1 MDAFSYNSNAI
12 LKIKRQILVGEKHQQ
27 NEEKCILSL
36 FGIIH
41 IFIIF
46 MLPIGS
52 TENIKNMKIKHALIY
67 LAVGYCFD
75 FVGALYKILHAE
87 YGDQLLVAGTV
98 FKVVGLMLFA
108 VKLLTHPKAKE
119 FLNW

>member
-1 MDAFSYNSNAI
+1 
-12 LKIKRQILVGEKHQQ
+12 
-27 NEEKCILSL
+27 
-36 FGIIH
+36 
-41 IFIIF
+41 
-46 MLPIGS
+46 
-52 TENIKNMKIKHALIY
+52 MKIKHALIY

-75 FVGALYKILHAE
+75 FIGALYKILHAE

-98 FKVVGLMLFA
+98 FKVVGLMLFV

>member
-1 MDAFSYNSNAI
+1 MERYISKYHF
-12 LKIKRQILVGEKHQQ
+12 LLG
-27 NEEKCILSL
+27 LS
-36 FGIIH
+36 I

-46 MLPIGS
+46 ILPIGS
-52 TENIKNMKIKHALIY
+52 AKNLKNMKIKHALIY

-75 FVGALYKILHAE
+75 FVGALYKILHYE
-87 YGDQLLVAGTV
+87 YGDQLLVVGTV
-98 FKVVGLMLFA
+98 FKVVGLMLFV